1 MAMKSISFLILVAVA
16 VIPFSTSGETGPA
29 QSGGKPTRISVKN
42 LTCEQYSA
50 LPDDIRPLVAGWVRG
65 FYYRESWKDAW
76 IFEVDRARMAVAAL
90 NEACKQ
96 TPEASFRYKLNQVLK
111 QVELKSSP

>member
-1 MAMKSISFLILVAVA
+1 MTMRSVAGLILLAVLA
-16 VIPFSTSGETGPA
+16 VPLSTSGETA
-29 QSGGKPTRISVKN
+29 SEQTGGESARVSVKN
-42 LTCEQYSA
+42 LTCEQYAA

-76 IFEVDRARMAVAAL
+76 IFDVEQARKAVAAL

-96 TPEASFRYKLNQVLK
+96 TPEASFRYKLNQVVK
-111 QVELKSSP
+111 QIGLTKKQ